1 MLNNPDFTTREGL
14 LQSASPK
21 PVSDVQAQKEEALH
35 KLAAYNKSADILKL
49 IKQKMGDDPI
59 LKRYLVQ
66 ELKKSG
72 SDFGSFVADEL
83 QISGQS
89 SKEIRKKAKKYSE
102 SLQAESQ
109 QRMQS
114 KTDQTIDQYTLG
126 ITDRYNGKPVS

>member
-1 MLNNPDFTTREGL
+1 MLKQVLNNPDYATREEL

-21 PVSDVQAQKEEALH
+21 PVSDIQAQKEEALH

-49 IKQKMGDDPI
+49 IKQKMGDDPT

-83 QISGQS
+83 QVGNLS
-89 SKEIRKKAKKYSE
+89 SREIRKRAQK
-102 SLQAESQ
+102 
-109 QRMQS
+109 
-114 KTDQTIDQYTLG
+114 
-126 ITDRYNGKPVS
+126 